1 MSNNLKHYNC
11 TMTVLGPV
19 HIGSGE
25 NYRRNEYIYNNR
37 DNSISIMDIG
47 KIYQYFSDKGRAS
60 EFESYYSDFRKKSI
74 PLGNWLLSRRITEEQ
89 YRNWIKYKMT
99 AGDSIVVLEGGNQTY
114 SDILSFIKDPYSLP
128 YVPGS
133 SIKGMLRTALAI
145 YEIEKMNNRKKLIE
159 PIFSHY
165 EKYSLLLDDKDKK
178 IFKKNNKDTLKRN
191 INRIENEI
199 FNTLSFSNTKND
211 AVNSSLSRL
220 IVGDSKPLS
229 PDDLTV
235 CKKYD
240 VRPDG
245 KKSEIPI
252 FKECLKPGTKIQFE
266 ITIDE
271 SMNTQG
277 KKIPYSIED
286 IKKALKLMNTV
297 ISKRFIRHFDP
308 KYDVAPD
315 ETIGWLGSCGFTT
328 KTIIQSFYD
337 DSEEDQALKLT
348 QNIFKYNLNNKI
360 YNEHKHNL
368 DISKF
373 NVSPHTRKQ
382 TVFDNTRYDF
392 GKVKIDFA

>member
-25 NYRRNEYIYNNR
+25 NYRRNEYIYSNR

-60 EFESYYSDFRKKSI
+60 EFESYFSDFRKKSI
-74 PLGNWLLSRRITEEQ
+74 PLGDWLLSRRITSEQ
-89 YRNWIKYKMT
+89 YRQWVKYKMT
-99 AGDSIVVLEGGNQTY
+99 AGDSIVVFEGGNQTY

-133 SIKGMLRTALAI
+133 SIKGMLRTALAM
-145 YEIEKMNNRKKLIE
+145 YEIKKMNNKKKLIE
-159 PIFSHY
+159 PVFSIY
-165 EKYSLLLDDKDKK
+165 EKYSLLQEEKDKK
-178 IFKKNNKDTLKRN
+178 DFKKHNKDILKRN

-199 FNTLSFSNTKND
+199 FNTLSFSDNKND
-211 AVNSSLSRL
+211 AVNSTLSRL

-229 PDDLTV
+229 HDDLTV

-245 KKSEIPI
+245 KKSDIPT
-252 FKECLKPGTKIQFE
+252 FKECLKPGTKIHFDL
-266 ITIDE
+266 TIDE
-271 SMNTQG
+271 SLNLQG

-286 IKKALKLMNTV
+286 IKEALRLMNSLV
-297 ISKRFIRHFDP
+297 AKRFIRHFDP
-308 KYDVAPD
+308 KYDIDPD
-315 ETIGWLGSCGFTT
+315 ETIGWLGSCGFAS

-337 DSEEDQALKLT
+337 DSEEDQALKFT
-348 QNIFKYNLNNKI
+348 QNIFNYNLSNKI
-360 YNEHKHNL
+360 FKEHKHHL
-368 DISKF
+368 DIGEF

-382 TVFDNTRYDF
+382 TVSDNKRYDF